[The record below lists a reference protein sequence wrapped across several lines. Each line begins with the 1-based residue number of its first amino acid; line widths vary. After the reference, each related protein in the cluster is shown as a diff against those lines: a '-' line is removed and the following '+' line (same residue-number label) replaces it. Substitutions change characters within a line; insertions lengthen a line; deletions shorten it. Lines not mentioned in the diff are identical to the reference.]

1 MMKLSKRQKET
12 IFKIFI
18 FGIIEFICI
27 NFYLIISGVAGH
39 LLWSVE
45 QLTTTPEGM
54 AIQILN
60 LIILVDGIV
69 LFVYLVVFVILFLTS

>member
-1 MMKLSKRQKET
+1 MKLSIKQKDT
-12 IFKIFI
+12 LFKLFI
-18 FGIIEFICI
+18 FGIIEFICV
-27 NFYLIISGVAGH
+27 NVYLTISGLAGH

-69 LFVYLVVFVILFLTS
+69 LFVYLLIFVILFLTS

>member
-1 MMKLSKRQKET
+1 MKLSEKQKDT
-12 IFKIFI
+12 LFKIFI

-27 NFYLIISGVAGH
+27 NLYLTISGFAGH

-69 LFVYLVVFVILFLTS
+69 LFVYLTIFVILFLTS